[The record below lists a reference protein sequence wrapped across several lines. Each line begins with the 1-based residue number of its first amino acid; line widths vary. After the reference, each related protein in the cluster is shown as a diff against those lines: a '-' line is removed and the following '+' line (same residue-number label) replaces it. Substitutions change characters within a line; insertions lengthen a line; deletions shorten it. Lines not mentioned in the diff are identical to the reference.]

1 LEANEKTT
9 SNFIEEF
16 VAQDIADGKVIG
28 QVQTRFPPEPNGY
41 LHIGHVKA
49 LYIDFSIAEKFGGK
63 CNLRFDDTNPAK
75 EDVEYVDAIQ
85 DDIRWMGF
93 QWDKLVY
100 GSSYFDKTYEIA
112 VEFIKKG
119 LAYVDELTPEQMKEY
134 RGTLTEPGRNSPY
147 RDRPVEESL
156 DLFERMKNG
165 EFPDGSLT
173 LRAKIDIQGRNVH
186 PGYAKNK
193 IDMSSPNICM
203 RDPTIYRVL
212 HKRHHQTGDKW
223 CIYPMY
229 DFAHPIQ
236 DCLEGVTHSLC
247 SLEYEIHRPLYDW
260 VRDNCGLP
268 ARPRQIEFARLN
280 MTHTK
285 LSKRYLRQLVE
296 EHFVSGWDDPR
307 MPTLVGM
314 RRRGYT
320 PAAIHDFL
328 RRAGIAKADSV
339 VDIGLLEHCIRE
351 DLNDKAP
358 RAMAV
363 LNPLR
368 VTLTNWEEGKIVR
381 LKTENHPNHPEMGE
395 REVAFGKHL
404 LIEREDFMEDA
415 PKKFFRL
422 APGREVRL
430 KAAYIIRC
438 DEVVKDEA
446 GNVAELLCSVDLT
459 SLSGGEGANRK
470 VKGTLHWVEEST
482 AKPIEVRLY
491 DYMLKEDGGEPEEAA
506 DLEEG
511 EESEAPKEKDF
522 TDFFNW
528 DSIRVLDRA
537 VLEGDLAGAK
547 VGDHFQ
553 FLRQGYFVVDKD
565 STQDRLVFNRTVELK
580 GSYKPE

>member
-1 LEANEKTT
+1 MEANEKTT

-173 LRAKIDIQGRNVH
+173 LRAKID
-186 PGYAKNK
+186 
-193 IDMSSPNICM
+193 MSSPNICM

-285 LSKRYLRQLVE
+285 LSKRYLRRLVE

-320 PAAIHDFL
+320 PASIHDFL

-368 VTLTNWEEGKIVR
+368 VTLTNWEEGKIIR

-446 GNVAELLCSVDLT
+446 GNVTELLCSVDLT

-491 DYMLKEDGGEPEEAA
+491 DYMLKEDGDEPEEAA

-537 VLEGDLAGAK
+537 VLEGGLAGAK
-547 VGDHFQ
+547 AGDHFQ

>member
-1 LEANEKTT
+1 MAD
-9 SNFIEEF
+9 NFIHEIIER
-16 VAQDIADGKVIG
+16 DLENHRYGDKVC
-28 QVQTRFPPEPNGY
+28 TRFPPEPNGY
-41 LHIGHVKA
+41 LHIGHAK
-49 LYIDFSIAEKFGGK
+49 SICLNFTTAAKYGGK
-63 CNLRFDDTNPAK
+63 CNLRYDDTNPVK
-75 EDVEYVDAIQ
+75 EDMEYVDSIEE
-85 DDIRWMGF
+85 DVKWLGF
-93 QWDKLVY
+93 QWDERLWA
-100 GSSYFDKTYEIA
+100 SDYFDKMYEAA
-112 VEFIKKG
+112 VMLIQKG
-119 LAYVDELTPEQMKEY
+119 KAFVCDLGGDELTPEQMKEY

-173 LRAKIDIQGRNVH
+173 LRAKID
-186 PGYAKNK
+186 
-193 IDMSSPNICM
+193 MSSPNICM

-212 HKRHHQTGDKW
+212 HKHHHQTGDKW

-285 LSKRYLRQLVE
+285 LSKRYLRRLVE

-320 PAAIHDFL
+320 PASIHDFL

-368 VTLTNWEEGKIVR
+368 VTLTNWEEGKIIR

-446 GNVAELLCSVDLT
+446 GNVTELLCSVDLT

-491 DYMLKEDGGEPEEAA
+491 DYMLKEDGDEPEEAA

-522 TDFFNW
+522 TDSFNW

-537 VLEGDLAGAK
+537 VLEGGLAGAK
-547 VGDHFQ
+547 AGDHFQ

>member
-1 LEANEKTT
+1 MEANEKTT

-173 LRAKIDIQGRNVH
+173 LRAKID
-186 PGYAKNK
+186 
-193 IDMSSPNICM
+193 MSSPNICM

-285 LSKRYLRQLVE
+285 LSKRYLRRLVE

-320 PAAIHDFL
+320 PASIHDFL

-446 GNVAELLCSVDLT
+446 GNVTELLCSVDLT

-522 TDFFNW
+522 TDSFNW

-547 VGDHFQ
+547 AGDHFQ